1 MKSFPYIWRMALR
14 RKGACLLVVLS
25 TMAAA
30 VFMLFYP
37 SLIETVR
44 TELEETYDGIA
55 VTGSILTAGVDSAP
69 AVSDSLWRELQSS
82 GYFSELYASSH
93 FGVRAFPKGILEAKA
108 GAGASEQDRL
118 TAFQTLLPRFEAED
132 SGGVGG
138 PMMAYNTF
146 QASDELVRVRDSIRW
161 MDGYGESCLEGN
173 ERVCIVSEHW
183 GYRPGDTLPFLAR
196 VLVGRSLVEGIFRL
210 KVAGTYPGKITEF
223 AGVMPLKTM
232 EELTVAA
239 NTAQRQHGNYFAWTF
254 GIYEVYFTV
263 KDNRELDGIKTMMTE
278 RGLRG
283 SDTVRVRIDDR
294 ILKETA
300 GPIESNLAQLE
311 GSYLFFFLT
320 IAVLGAFISFLL
332 ARDRKP
338 EYAVMRMLGES
349 RLQITLKALLEQF
362 VLCLAGVSLGAA
374 AGHFMEVVRFDG
386 VVCTMILLCYTL
398 GAAVAVMLTVRAG
411 VMDILRD
418 KE

>member
-1 MKSFPYIWRMALR
+1 MKREKKSIFYKVLLAI
-14 RKGACLLVVLS
+14 LLVLLLVFCYIRFGLLRPWL
-25 TMAAA
+25 TRFEAA
-30 VFMLFYP
+30 
-37 SLIETVR
+37 
-44 TELEETYDGIA
+44 
-55 VTGSILTAGVDSAP
+55 
-69 AVSDSLWRELQSS
+69 Q
-82 GYFSELYASSH
+82 
-93 FGVRAFPKGILEAKA
+93 PKHTSQEI
-108 GAGASEQDRL
+108 
-118 TAFQTLLPRFEAED
+118 FQTLFSPADWGRVYDEA
-132 SGGVGG
+132 
-138 PMMAYNTF
+138 N
-146 QASDELVRVRDSIRW
+146 L
-161 MDGYGESCLEGN
+161 DGTVYQGREGF
-173 ERVCIVSEHW
+173 IQS
-183 GYRPGDTLPFLAR
+183 
-196 VLVGRSLVEGIFRL
+196 
-210 KVAGTYPGKITEF
+210 
-223 AGVMPLKTM
+223 M
-232 EELTVAA
+232 EELTAAA
-239 NTAQRQHGNYFAWTF
+239 NAAQKQHGNYFAWTF

-263 KDNRELDGIKTMMTE
+263 KDNRKLDDIKTMMTE